1 MGNWIQAGVCHFL
14 NCHIGGCTGHSS
26 CYYIN
31 SYIQPLMTIEDYNEL
46 KLQDELMIGY
56 EVEEDLPDQYD
67 EYDDESYVD
76 GLLTTGFHE
85 VYDPLDELFGEPI
98 AGYSIQ

>member
-1 MGNWIQAGVCHFL
+1 
-14 NCHIGGCTGHSS
+14 
-26 CYYIN
+26 
-31 SYIQPLMTIEDYNEL
+31 MTIEEYNEL

-76 GLLTTGFHE
+76 GLLTDGFRE

-98 AGYSIQ
+98 AGYSLQ

>member
-1 MGNWIQAGVCHFL
+1 
-14 NCHIGGCTGHSS
+14 
-26 CYYIN
+26 
-31 SYIQPLMTIEDYNEL
+31 
-46 KLQDELMIGY
+46 MIGY

-76 GLLTTGFHE
+76 GLLTDGFRE

-98 AGYSIQ
+98 AGYSLY

>member
-14 NCHIGGCTGHSS
+14 NCHIGGCTGRCS

-31 SYIQPLMTIEDYNEL
+31 SYIQPLMTIEEYNEL

-56 EVEEDLPDQYD
+56 EVEEDLPDEYEEDSYFD
-67 EYDDESYVD
+67 ELKTD
-76 GLLTTGFHE
+76 GFHA

-98 AGYSIQ
+98 AGYSLQ

>member
-14 NCHIGGCTGHSS
+14 NCHIGGCIVTLI
-26 CYYIN
+26 YYYSN
-31 SYIQPLMTIEDYNEL
+31 SYIQPLMTIEEYKDLLLEDEL
-46 KLQDELMIGY
+46 KIGY

-67 EYDDESYVD
+67 EDESYVD
-76 GLLTTGFHE
+76 GLLTDGFHE

-98 AGYSIQ
+98 AGYSLQ

>member
-14 NCHIGGCTGHSS
+14 NCHIGGCTGRCS

-31 SYIQPLMTIEDYNEL
+31 SYIQPLMTIEEYNEL
-46 KLQDELMIGY
+46 RLQDELNIGY
-56 EVEEDLPDQYD
+56 EVEEDLPDEYEEDSYFD
-67 EYDDESYVD
+67 ELKTD
-76 GLLTTGFHE
+76 GFHA

-98 AGYSIQ
+98 AGYSLQ